1 MMNSNYLADSVSL
14 QKTFLKI
21 FVLSVLFLAI
31 PVFVFAQDAVELGKF
46 LEEENSNNSEVIRGF
61 VFDNVPTATWKQG
74 MIVAAAPQNAQ
85 KLVTDVVSLTILK
98 GESSQNRAVKF
109 LQINLENAD
118 EKGRVRLNPSTLA
131 SFINL
136 QYVFIQSQVDLTP
149 SEVSAMVSGYEDGDI
164 VLLFQVVSNF

>member
-1 MMNSNYLADSVSL
+1 MPKDLSRTWLSLSNVKA
-14 QKTFLKI
+14 
-21 FVLSVLFLAI
+21 
-31 PVFVFAQDAVELGKF
+31 
-46 LEEENSNNSEVIRGF
+46 
-61 VFDNVPTATWKQG
+61 
-74 MIVAAAPQNAQ
+74 
-85 KLVTDVVSLTILK
+85 
-98 GESSQNRAVKF
+98 ESSQNRAVKF